1 MNPVFVILVGI
12 GCLILFIILMPL
24 FAKIGDKI
32 IKRWNDTHLI
42 MKPKIMKRRIL
53 KNE

>member
-32 IKRWNDTHLI
+32 IKRWNDTFNYET
-42 MKPKIMKRRIL
+42 KD
-53 KNE
+53 NEEEDFKK